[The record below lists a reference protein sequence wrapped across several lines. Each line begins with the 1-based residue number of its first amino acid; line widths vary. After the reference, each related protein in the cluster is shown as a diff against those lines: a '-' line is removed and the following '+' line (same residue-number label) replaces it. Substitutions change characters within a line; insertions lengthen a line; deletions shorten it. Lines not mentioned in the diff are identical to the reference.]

1 MIKVIGVRFRQ
12 AGKIYNFSPADF
24 QVKVGDHVIVETA
37 RGIEYGSVVQGIRE
51 VADDKV
57 IMPLKSVIRIAT
69 EEDDKKAIENNE
81 KEKKAFKICK
91 EKIAKHGLEMKLIE
105 TEYTFD
111 NNKVLFYFT
120 ADGRIDFR
128 ELVKDLASVFKT
140 RIELRQV
147 GVRDE
152 TKMLGG
158 IGICGRPLCCHTYL
172 SEFAPVS
179 IKMAK
184 EQNLSLNP
192 TKISGV
198 CGRLM
203 CCLTNE
209 EETYEELN
217 RQLPGVGDHVTT
229 PEGLHGEVQAV
240 HVLRQIVK
248 VIVTLD
254 NDEKEIREYPAGEL
268 RFKSRKKKKDAKL
281 SKEEFAQLKA
291 LEEKNGASKLND
303 D

>member
-57 IMPLKSVIRIAT
+57 IMPLKSLIRIAT

-158 IGICGRPLCCHTYL
+158 IGICGRPLCCNTYL
-172 SEFAPVS
+172 SEFIPVS

-184 EQNLSLNP
+184 EQSLSLNP
-192 TKISGV
+192 TKISGI

-203 CCLTNE
+203 CCLKNE
-209 EETYEELN
+209 QEAYEELN
-217 RQLPGVGDHVTT
+217 SNLPDIGEKVKTFDGFK
-229 PEGLHGEVQAV
+229 GEVV
-240 HVLRQIVK
+240 SVNVLRQKVKIV
-248 VIVTLD
+248 VEVD
-254 NDEKEIREYPAGEL
+254 DEREIKEYAIDEL
-268 RFKSRKKKKDAKL
+268 KFKPKKKKFNLA
-281 SKEEFAQLKA
+281 SEELKA
-291 LEEKNGASKLND
+291 LKGLEDKEESKLD
-303 D
+303 

>member
-128 ELVKDLASVFKT
+128 ELVKDLAAVFRT
-140 RIELRQV
+140 RIELRQI

-152 TKMLGG
+152 AKMLGG
-158 IGICGRPLCCHTYL
+158 MGICGRKLCCNTFL

-203 CCLTNE
+203 CCLKNE
-209 EETYEELN
+209 QETYEYLN
-217 RQLPGVGDHVTT
+217 SKLPNVGEKLKTKDGVV
-229 PEGLHGEVQAV
+229 GEVQRV
-240 HVLRQIVK
+240 DVLRQKVKLIVE
-248 VIVTLD
+248 
-254 NDEKEIREYPAGEL
+254 DENGDKEIQEYKIDDL
-268 RFKSRKKKKDAKL
+268 LMRKKKPQGCQGC
-281 SKEEFAQLKA
+281 SKGCNN
-291 LEEKNGASKLND
+291 KNQGCNKGHGKRKN
-303 D
+303 